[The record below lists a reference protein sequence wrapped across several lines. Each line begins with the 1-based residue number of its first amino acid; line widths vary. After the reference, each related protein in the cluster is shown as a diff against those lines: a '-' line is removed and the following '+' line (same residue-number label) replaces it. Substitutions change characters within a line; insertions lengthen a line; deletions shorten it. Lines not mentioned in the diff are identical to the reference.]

1 MKTKI
6 LILATI
12 LATMSF
18 TTVGFSQRSE
28 IKSAEKA
35 LKKGNVS
42 AAKTALESASLL
54 IPNADNKTKDYYYF
68 VRGNVYID
76 VARKGDTSAFTE
88 AIASYNDVVEL
99 EKSTGKLKYSTEAKK
114 QLTAISVDLVNAAIN
129 DTKEN
134 KFKEASDKL
143 YLGYN
148 LSKKDTIYLYYA
160 ASYAVQ
166 GKNFD
171 DAIKY
176 YSELKKLDYD
186 GGEIKYSAVNIESGE
201 VEKMEKFQRDL
212 MVKSGKYKDP
222 KDELT
227 PSKKA
232 EIVKN
237 IALIYSQTGQNDKA
251 IAAYSEARVNNPKD
265 VDLIL
270 NEANLHYKFG
280 DKEKF
285 KSLMAKAIEVA
296 PDNPDLH
303 YNIGVIN
310 MEQGNIEE
318 ARISYRKA
326 LKINPGYV
334 NAQLNL
340 STTYVNEGNGL
351 IDEMNSL
358 GNSKKDI
365 AKYDEIKK
373 IKDDLFKE
381 GATVLEDALKL
392 NPDNQG
398 ILSQLKNIYGALGDD
413 VNYMRLKKII
423 GE

>member
-1 MKTKI
+1 MKTKF
-6 LILATI
+6 LILAVI
-12 LATMSF
+12 SFNMSI
-18 TTVGFSQRSE
+18 FSQKSE

-35 LKKGNVS
+35 LKKGDVS
-42 AAKTALESASLL
+42 AAKIAIESASLL
-54 IPNADNKTKDYYYF
+54 IPNASNKTKDYYYF
-68 VRGNVYID
+68 VRGNVY
-76 VARKGDTSAFTE
+76 VVLARKGDASAFTE

-114 QLTAISVDLVNAAIN
+114 QLIAISVDLVNAAIN

-176 YSELKKLDYD
+176 YLELKKLDYD
-186 GGEIKYSAVNIESGE
+186 GGEIKYSAVNIESDE
-201 VEKMEKFQRDL
+201 VEEMEKFQRDL

-237 IALIYSQTGQNDKA
+237 IALIYSKTDQKDKA
-251 IAAYSEARVNNPKD
+251 IAAYKEARVNNPND

-270 NEANLHYKFG
+270 NEANLYYKLG

-285 KSLMAKAIEVA
+285 KSLMAEATKVD
-296 PDNPDLH
+296 PDNPDLY

-310 MEQGNIEE
+310 MEQGNLEE
-318 ARISYRKA
+318 ARILYRKA

-365 AKYDEIKK
+365 ARYDEIKK
-373 IKDDLFKE
+373 KKDDLFRE
-381 GATVLEDALKL
+381 GVVVLEDALKL

-413 VNYMRLKKII
+413 VNFMRLKEMI

>member
-1 MKTKI
+1 MKTKF
-6 LILATI
+6 LILAVI
-12 LATMSF
+12 SFNMSI
-18 TTVGFSQRSE
+18 FSQKSE

-35 LKKGNVS
+35 LKKGDVS
-42 AAKTALESASLL
+42 AAKIAIESASLL
-54 IPNADNKTKDYYYF
+54 IPNASNKTKDYYYF
-68 VRGNVYID
+68 VRGNVY
-76 VARKGDTSAFTE
+76 VEAARKGDASAFTK
-88 AIASYNDVVEL
+88 AIASYKVIVEL
-99 EKSTGKLKYSTEAKK
+99 EKSTGKFKYSKEAKN

-166 GKNFD
+166 GENFD
-171 DAIKY
+171 AAIKY
-176 YSELKKLDYD
+176 YSELKELDYD
-186 GGEIKYSAVNIESGE
+186 GEEIKYSAVNIESGE
-201 VEKMEKFQRDL
+201 VEEMEKFQRDL
-212 MVKSGKYKDP
+212 MVKSGKYKDS
-222 KDELT
+222 KDEKT

-237 IALIYSQTGQNDKA
+237 IALIYSQTGKNDKA
-251 IAAYSEARVNNPKD
+251 IAAYKEARVNNPND
-265 VDLIL
+265 VNLIL
-270 NEANLHYKFG
+270 NEANLHYKLG

-285 KSLMAKAIEVA
+285 KSLMAEATKVD
-296 PDNPDLH
+296 PYNPDLH

-310 MEQGNIEE
+310 MEQGSFEE

-365 AKYDEIKK
+365 ARYDEIKK
-373 IKDDLFKE
+373 KKDDLFRE
-381 GATVLEDALKL
+381 GVVVLEDALKL

-413 VNYMRLKKII
+413 VNFMRLKKMI
-423 GE
+423 EQQ